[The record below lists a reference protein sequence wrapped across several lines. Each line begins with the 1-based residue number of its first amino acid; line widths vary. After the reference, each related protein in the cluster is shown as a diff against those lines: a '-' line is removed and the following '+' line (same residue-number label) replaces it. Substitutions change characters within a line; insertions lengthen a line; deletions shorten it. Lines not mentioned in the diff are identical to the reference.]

1 MYRSEAQNSKALQRA
16 NRLRILDLIRKN
28 PGIVRSAIIEET
40 GLSPASVSNIVNYLI
55 SCGLV
60 QQAGAESAER
70 AGRKSIRLRFDGSA
84 FQLVTACHE
93 DERLCLYLSDLSGH
107 VYSRMEYLVAG
118 LDANTFV
125 SLLLDA
131 VRGML
136 RLPQARRV
144 LGIGISMSA
153 LVLDGGRRVIS
164 SALGC
169 DHLDLPGL
177 LADTGVPVHVSN
189 SSFTKAMWLCR
200 SDPGWNRGLTLFVDI
215 SRGMGAALIRN
226 GSQMPEI
233 IGEIG
238 HTTVCIDG
246 DACNC
251 GNRGCLERMC
261 APDRMLRLYNE
272 STGNSLD
279 DLSAFARRLE
289 LGDPA
294 AENALDDCAQ
304 YLGIGLANLVNLF
317 NPDSIAVN
325 AMDFAACPAVLE
337 RARETMRLRAIAGLG
352 SRAQFH
358 VTSFSSGDWSQATA
372 CELCDALFSEQ
383 NKTDMFDLVEQL
395 IFRER
400 TV

>member
-1 MYRSEAQNSKALQRA
+1 MYKTEAQNSKALQRA
-16 NRLRILDLIRKN
+16 NRLRILELIRKN
-28 PGIVRSAIIEET
+28 PGIVRGAIIEET
-40 GLSPASVSNIVNYLI
+40 GLSPASVSNIVSYLI

-60 QQAGAESAER
+60 REAGAESAER
-70 AGRKSIRLRFDGSA
+70 AGRKRIRLCFDGSA
-84 FQLVTACHE
+84 FQLVTVCHE
-93 DERLCLYLSDLSGH
+93 DDHLYLYLSDLSGQ
-107 VYSRMEYLVAG
+107 VCSKMEYLVSG
-118 LDANTFV
+118 LDADTFV
-125 SLLLDA
+125 NLLLGA
-131 VRGML
+131 VRSMIS
-136 RLPQARRV
+136 LPQARKV
-144 LGIGISMSA
+144 LGVGISMSA

-164 SALGC
+164 SALDC
-169 DHLDLPGL
+169 DHLDLPGML
-177 LADTGVPVHVSN
+177 GDISVPVHVSN

-200 SDPGWNRGLTLFVDI
+200 NNSGWNRGLTLFVDI
-215 SRGMGAALIRN
+215 SRGMGAALIRS

-246 DACNC
+246 DECNC

-261 APDRMLRLYNE
+261 APERMIRLYNE
-272 STGNSLD
+272 STGASIISLAD
-279 DLSAFARRLE
+279 FARRYE

-294 AENALDDCAQ
+294 AAKALADCAR

-325 AMDFAACPAVLE
+325 AMDFAACPAVLDK
-337 RARETMRLRAIAGLG
+337 ARETMQRRAIAGLG

-358 VTSFSSGDWSQATA
+358 LTSFNPEDWPQATA

-383 NKTDMFDLVEQL
+383 NKIDMFDLVEQL
-395 IFRER
+395 IFKER